1 MYFISKDDKSE
12 RLSFGKTTSLCFR
25 CLKQAHNAVD
35 FCMDLEEIM
44 VIAYHL
50 QRRKSPEDLI
60 VEQHLDF
67 NIIKTTAGKTV
78 KVGLH

>member
-44 VIAYHL
+44 
-50 QRRKSPEDLI
+50 RRKSPEDLI